1 MEGENFDMKHFNQ
14 PPIFVSVEVPY
25 EVLDDSGIDL
35 DGALQFY
42 ADGKKIVIEQLDE
55 ETDVFCEGDCENCPL
70 LFHCS
75 KECNKCPCAVYCDRC
90 EKTEPHP
97 HSTLEMFLDNLS
109 RKEQHEALI
118 HLTLRW
124 AERQKKEKLEDKE

>member
-1 MEGENFDMKHFNQ
+1 MKHSDQ

-42 ADGKKIVIEQLDE
+42 ADGKKIVIEQLDDE
-55 ETDVFCEGDCENCPL
+55 ETDFSCVGDCENCPL

-75 KECNKCPCAVYCDRC
+75 EQCNHCPCTAYCDRC
-90 EKTEPHP
+90 SGEAAESCLTD
-97 HSTLEMFLDNLS
+97 FLDHLS

>member
-1 MEGENFDMKHFNQ
+1 MKYSNQ

-25 EVLDDSGIDL
+25 EVLEDSGIDL

-42 ADGKKIVIEQLDE
+42 ADGKKVVIEQLDDDE
-55 ETDVFCEGDCENCPL
+55 VDFSCEGDCEDCPL

-75 KECNKCPCAVYCDRC
+75 EHCDKCPCTAYCDRC
-90 EKTEPHP
+90 SSEAAESCLTD
-97 HSTLEMFLDNLS
+97 FLDRLS
-109 RKEQHEALI
+109 RKEQHDALI

>member
-25 EVLDDSGIDL
+25 EVLEDSGIDL

-42 ADGKKIVIEQLDE
+42 ADGKKIVIEQLDDE
-55 ETDVFCEGDCENCPL
+55 EADFSCEGDCENCPL

-75 KECNKCPCAVYCDRC
+75 KECNKCPCTAYCDRC
-90 EKTEPHP
+90 SSEAAESSLTD
-97 HSTLEMFLDNLS
+97 FLDRLS
-109 RKEQHEALI
+109 RKEQHDALI

>member
-1 MEGENFDMKHFNQ
+1 MKYSNH

-25 EVLDDSGIDL
+25 EVLEDSGIDL

-42 ADGKKIVIEQLDE
+42 ADGEKIVIEQLDE
-55 ETDVFCEGDCENCPL
+55 EADFPCEGDCEDCPL

-75 KECNKCPCAVYCDRC
+75 KECNKCSCTAYCDRC
-90 EKTEPHP
+90 SSEAAESCLTD
-97 HSTLEMFLDNLS
+97 FLDRLS
-109 RKEQHEALI
+109 RKEQHDALI